1 MEVTSF
7 YKSAFFNP
15 KILFKMNDQNDTKMA
30 EKNTP
35 AVTENKQV
43 STVKPTASER
53 FTNMVMAEF
62 GTEVSKVD
70 LTNFQRKLC
79 QNYFIKLDQT
89 LKDAEKKRL
98 ATNEQYREPLA
109 YAWENV
115 NMQKLAVDVVCYSAV
130 GLDPVQPNHINI
142 IPYKNSLSQKYDI
155 GFLMGYKGIE
165 IKAKKYGFD
174 VPDDVVVEIVYST
187 DKFKQIKKD
196 LNNPIETYT
205 FEIVNDF
212 ERGEIIGG
220 FYYHDY
226 KQNPEKNK
234 MRVFTK
240 ADILKRMPAKAAAE
254 FWGGEKDEYK
264 NGVKTGNKLKVE
276 GWFYEMAY
284 KTIYKAAYNII
295 TIDSQKIDDSYVQV
309 IKRDAELIE
318 NKVAD
323 EILANANREN
333 LDFEEAELVEDEE
346 ILDLKEEESPTP
358 AEGNQQKID
367 GPGF

>member
-1 MEVTSF
+1 
-7 YKSAFFNP
+7 
-15 KILFKMNDQNDTKMA
+15 MNNQNNTNAADN
-30 EKNTP
+30 NTP
-35 AVTENKQV
+35 AVSENKQIAV
-43 STVKPTASER
+43 QKPTASER

-89 LKDAEKKRL
+89 LKESEKKRL

-109 YAWENV
+109 YSWENV

-174 VPDDVVVEIVYST
+174 IPDDVVVELVYST

-196 LNNPIETYT
+196 QSNPIETYT

-212 ERGEIIGG
+212 DRGDIVGG
-220 FYYHDY
+220 FYYHNY
-226 KQNPEKNK
+226 KNNPEKNK
-234 MRVFTK
+234 IRVFTK

-264 NGVKTGNKLKVE
+264 NGVKTGNKLKIE
-276 GWFYEMAY
+276 GWFYEMAF
-284 KTIYKAAYNII
+284 KTIYKAAYNVI

-309 IKRDAELIE
+309 IKRDAEMIE
-318 NKVAD
+318 NKVAE
-323 EILANANREN
+323 EILTNANKEN
-333 LDFEEAELVEDEE
+333 LDFDDAEIVNEDAEV
-346 ILDLKEEESPTP
+346 LDIKEETPTDVNI
-358 AEGNQQKID
+358 EQGKFD